1 MGNHSD
7 HGSPKK
13 VVFGA
18 PLIMGLSFWLFA
30 FFFLSFCDGHKGHGE
45 QAENDHKNAE
55 TEQTSRHGEKEE
67 GHGKIE
73 AVVAMDTTAVAAD
86 RLKAVESHDAEPA
99 EHH

>member
-30 FFFLSFCDGHKGHGE
+30 FFFLSFCDGHKGHE
-45 QAENDHKNAE
+45 EHAENDHTNAA
-55 TEQTSRHGEKEE
+55 TEQTSGHGEKEE
-67 GHGKIE
+67 GHDKQA
-73 AVVAMDTTAVAAD
+73 AVVLMDTSAVAAD
-86 RLKAVESHDAEPA
+86 SLKAVEPHDAKPA